1 MYSSTF
7 YYVPYPIIAAPPS
20 ITSFSLNSTTD
31 ILEGQSFQIIC
42 QAEGFPEPTY
52 EVS

>member
-1 MYSSTF
+1 M
-7 YYVPYPIIAAPPS
+7 IIIHVIACTAPPS
-20 ITSFSLNSTTD
+20 ITFLLLNSTTD
-31 ILEGQSFQIIC
+31 IILEGQSFQIIC